1 MIDNVIKFSPRKS
14 DLATTQETWVGES
27 YASRREKIVSYIEE
41 HTEFPPPPNM
51 RFIRE
56 GVFRIKKTTTM
67 KQLRS
72 LAERIKEECVID
84 CFQITINR
92 RQNQARMLFD
102 WYDYKETK
110 CFYLFSTY
118 QMNLTVLIIR
128 FLDLPLPQHLSP
140 QWLRYFLLR
149 EYNDNKNAFKELLE
163 RLKYARLSK
172 KQFLLLNDTIAYV
185 EKVCQGLAK

>member
-1 MIDNVIKFSPRKS
+1 MEAGRIEQLR
-14 DLATTQETWVGES
+14 
-27 YASRREKIVSYIEE
+27 SYIEE
-41 HTEFPPPPNM
+41 HTEFPPSPNM

-102 WYDYKETK
+102 WYDYKEKK

-118 QMNLTVLIIR
+118 QINLSVLIIR
-128 FLDLPLPQHLSP
+128 FLDLPLPKHLSP

-163 RLKYARLSK
+163 RLKYARLNK